1 MTEYVGCKIDWN
13 REERFIKFTQPVLIQ
28 SFTDEFELPNRKYNL
43 PGEPGKVLTQCD
55 DEHQI
60 GQSEQKRYRM
70 AVGKLLHLMR
80 WSRPDIWNSVREA
93 SRRMNQASNDHV
105 KAISRIMKYCV
116 DTKNRGW
123 MLQPN
128 RKWDGIDLNFEFRIN
143 GRADSN
149 FATCRDTRKSITGY
163 VVWFEGAVIAIR
175 SVMQKIVALSV
186 TEAEVIAIVQCVQE
200 IMYVKKV
207 LEGMNLKVE
216 TPILIETD
224 NKGAYDLI
232 NGWSTTGGTKHM
244 DVRIMFLREL
254 KEKKIIRMKWIPS
267 EENTYVLRMQ
277 TIQHS
282 RDI

>member
-1 MTEYVGCKIDWN
+1 
-13 REERFIKFTQPVLIQ
+13 
-28 SFTDEFELPNRKYNL
+28 
-43 PGEPGKVLTQCD
+43 
-55 DEHQI
+55 
-60 GQSEQKRYRM
+60 
-70 AVGKLLHLMR
+70 
-80 WSRPDIWNSVREA
+80 
-93 SRRMNQASNDHV
+93 
-105 KAISRIMKYCV
+105 
-116 DTKNRGW
+116 

-216 TPILIETD
+216 TLIRF
-224 NKGAYDLI
+224 NQWMVNNNRRWYK
-232 NGWSTTGGTKHM
+232 
-244 DVRIMFLREL
+244 
-254 KEKKIIRMKWIPS
+254 
-267 EENTYVLRMQ
+267 TYGCKNHVSKR
-277 TIQHS
+277 T
-282 RDI
+282 